1 MFRDKHIFIKVFSAQ
16 INLKINF
23 LKFSPGNLLIIFY
36 QLTIIIA
43 ASYNNLRYLDYKF
56 PMPEFAMGNNKK
68 RKKNFFL
75 NFDQVIYSLSF
86 IS

>member
-1 MFRDKHIFIKVFSAQ
+1 MFRDKRIFIKVFNAQ

-36 QLTIIIA
+36 QLTMFGA

-56 PMPEFAMGNNKK
+56 PMPKFAKAITQK
-68 RKKNFFL
+68 TLKNFF
-75 NFDQVIYSLSF
+75 
-86 IS
+86 